1 MVVWDE
7 WKLVWY
13 SGRKPQL
20 FNLDLDPGEY
30 DDRADDPDAA
40 ALAEGKKRLF
50 DICDPE
56 AVSAMAFA
64 DQRAHIEALGGTEA
78 CLNTFVL
85 MQRRHQQNRHACQRK
100 AKYKA
105 GFSKSSSGRGQSPAP

>member
-7 WKLVWY
+7 WKLIWY

-20 FNLDLDPGEY
+20 FNLDFDPGEY
-30 DDRADDPDAA
+30 HDRADDPDAA
-40 ALAEGKKRLF
+40 AALPEGRKRLF

-78 CLNTFVL
+78 CLNTFVFNATPTPTEQAR
-85 MQRRHQQNRHACQRK
+85 MSEE
-100 AKYKA
+100 
-105 GFSKSSSGRGQSPAP
+105 GEI